1 MEFLIRLIAKIS
13 IVGSDSGHSFAVP
26 ARLQYGN
33 QEVFMKNLVFLRTVA
48 ALTLITV
55 VLERLAEIA
64 PAAVA

>member
-33 QEVFMKNLVFLRTVA
+33 QEVFMKNLVFLRTVTA
-48 ALTLITV
+48 IIV
-55 VLERLAEIA
+55 VPHPLAEIA

>member
-1 MEFLIRLIAKIS
+1 
-13 IVGSDSGHSFAVP
+13 
-26 ARLQYGN
+26 
-33 QEVFMKNLVFLRTVA
+33 MKNLVFLRTVA

>member
-13 IVGSDSGHSFAVP
+13 ILGSDSGHSFAVP

-33 QEVFMKNLVFLRTVA
+33 QEVFMKNLVFLRTVTA
-48 ALTLITV
+48 ITV
-55 VLERLAEIA
+55 VSHPLAEIA